1 MTRENRCRETT
12 FGYLSALE
20 SLEHGFFGGY
30 LLISLRGRPLEF
42 HCTAPV
48 RPNRAQQ
55 ILYGPMLH
63 PYLLGEQIG
72 GALVR
77 EAAIVPQLILTDQV
91 AVLSLRSQIETPIV
105 YVLNVGGSAGPA
117 NRPGQGDIAPAES
130 ASSGEGSEHAGISGR
145 FQLHGHACELAP
157 GYESDCELVLKPLAE
172 LVQYVE
178 LVEPFDRI
186 HEAIREAQR
195 IGGEGPEV
203 HGQAA

>member
-20 SLEHGFFGGY
+20 SPEHGFFGGY

-55 ILYGPMLH
+55 ILYGPLLH

-91 AVLSLRSQIETPIV
+91 AVLSLRSQIEMPIV
-105 YVLNVGGSAGPA
+105 YIRDVGDLAGLA
-117 NRPGQGDIAPAES
+117 NRLGQDDAVGES
-130 ASSGEGSEHAGISGR
+130 ASSGERLELNNALGR
-145 FQLHGHACELAP
+145 FQLHGHACQLAP
-157 GYESDCELVLKPLAE
+157 GYESDSELVLKPLAE

-195 IGGEGPEV
+195 IGGEGLEV

>member
-20 SLEHGFFGGY
+20 SPEYGFFGGY
-30 LLISLRGRPLEF
+30 LLISMHGRPLEF

-77 EAAIVPQLILTDQV
+77 EAAIVPQLILTDQL
-91 AVLSLRSQIETPIV
+91 AVLSLRSHIETPVVCIRDA
-105 YVLNVGGSAGPA
+105 GGAAGSANPL
-117 NRPGQGDIAPAES
+117 GQTDAFGES
-130 ASSGEGSEHAGISGR
+130 ASNSERLERNASGR
-145 FQLHGHACELAP
+145 FQLHGHACQLAP
-157 GYESDCELVLKPLAE
+157 GYESDRELVLKPLDE
-172 LVQYVE
+172 LVQHVE

-195 IGGEGPEV
+195 IGGEGPEI